1 MSEMIRIR
9 MDNGSVTK
17 EKLSNDEV
25 RIGGR
30 ALTSKIISEEVDPA
44 CDVFGSNNKLVFAAG
59 PFAGTTVSC
68 ANRLSIGGKSPLTGG
83 IKESNAGGNV
93 AYKMGKMGIRGIVL
107 EGVPTNK
114 EIQIL
119 YVSKDRVELVPA
131 DKYQEM
137 TVYQA
142 AEALREQFGKKVGLA
157 IIGPAGEHLSMAAG
171 IGCTDNEGRPSRYAA
186 RGGIGALMGSKGIK
200 AVVFDDA
207 GAKGPEIAD
216 KEKFKA
222 AQKAITQ
229 EILNN
234 EQVAETYTK
243 LGTPGM
249 VNITNSMGA
258 LPTRNFSRG
267 SFEKADEIS
276 GQKMYETIKERGG
289 EGNPSHSCMP
299 GCLIRCSNVYADASG
314 KESVAPMEYET
325 IGLMGSNC
333 GIGDLDTIAKLNYAC
348 NDLGLDTI
356 DMGGAIGIAM
366 EAGLLEFGDGEG
378 ALKLMEEVRNNTPLG
393 KILASGGQRT
403 GEILG
408 VKRIPACK
416 KQIMAAYDPR
426 AIKGIGVTYATSTMG
441 ADHTAGQT
449 IRAALEHTKPDKQVE
464 TSRQAQVINTMIDC
478 LGFCFFTGS
487 GINKKFE
494 MMADLMTAFDGGE
507 CSLEDLKEIGRDTL
521 RMEKD
526 FNIRAGL
533 NESDDILPEFF
544 YTEENPDAKTA
555 FDISREE
562 MQKIFTLE

>member
-1 MSEMIRIR
+1 MSEIIRIR
-9 MDNGSVTK
+9 MDDGSVTR
-17 EKLSNDEV
+17 EKLSNEEI

-44 CDVFGSNNKLVFAAG
+44 CDVFGSHNKLVFAAG

-68 ANRLSIGGKSPLTGG
+68 ANRLSVGGKSPMTGG

-93 AYKMGKMGIRGIVL
+93 AYKMGKLNLRGIVL
-107 EGVPTNK
+107 EGIPTTK
-114 EIQIL
+114 ELQIL
-119 YVSKDRVELVPA
+119 YVSKDRIELVPA
-131 DKYQEM
+131 SQYRSMPVYETADK
-137 TVYQA
+137 
-142 AEALREQFGKKVGLA
+142 LREEFGKKVGMA
-157 IIGPAGEHLSMAAG
+157 IIGPAGEQLSMAAG
-171 IGCTDNEGRPSRYAA
+171 IGCTDNEGRPSRFAA
-186 RGGIGALMGSKGIK
+186 RGGIGAIMGSKGIK
-200 AVVFDDA
+200 AVVIDDT

-216 KEKFKA
+216 REKFKT

-276 GQKMYETIKERGG
+276 GQKMYETIKARGG
-289 EGNPSHSCMP
+289 EGNTSHSCMP

-333 GIGDLDTIAKLNYAC
+333 GIGDLDIIAKLNYAC
-348 NDLGLDTI
+348 NDLGIDTI
-356 DMGGAIGIAM
+356 DMGGAIGVAM

-408 VKRIPACK
+408 VRRIPACK

-426 AIKGIGVTYATSTMG
+426 AIKGLGVTYATSTMG

-449 IRAALEHTKPDKQVE
+449 IRAELEHTNSKGQIE
-464 TSRQAQVINTMIDC
+464 ASRNAQVINTMIDC

-494 MMADLMTAFDGGE
+494 MIVELMTAFAGSE
-507 CSLEDLKEIGRDTL
+507 CSLEDLKEISRETL

-533 NESDDILPEFF
+533 NDSDDTLPEFF
-544 YTEENPDAKTA
+544 YTEENPDAKTV
-555 FDISREE
+555 FDISKEA